1 MNFSDLCG
9 FVVFAAFLFSA
20 IKPNPEKQPI
30 EAFGWT
36 KNIIDTNDFR
46 GGKRAFEFL
55 SREGREGGEVRRT
68 GISVAPATPKNL
80 APLGATSW

>member
-68 GISVAPATPKNL
+68 GIFVEPAMEMNQAP
-80 APLGATSW
+80 